1 VETPYS
7 DNTEHNSKEAVLSAL
22 MKVLATLNAQERL
35 MGRGVLAVMY
45 QNGRDV
51 GLAEGKRLDR
61 ADDLSTALDIIRR
74 STWGEVWSIE
84 LWKEKGQSGETFEED
99 GKQIAWLVWRECPLR
114 QVCLTEGVDQ
124 NGAMCRLSYG
134 LFAGILSSV
143 LDQRVDIMP
152 MVTGPNACKKKVI
165 WREKK

>member
-1 VETPYS
+1 MESITM
-7 DNTEHNSKEAVLSAL
+7 NSSMKESLLSAL
-22 MKVLATLNAQERL
+22 MKVLATLNAQEKL

-51 GLAEGKRLDR
+51 GLAEGRKLDK
-61 ADDLSTALDIIRR
+61 ADNLLTALEIIKK
-74 STWGEVWSIE
+74 SLWGEVWAIE
-84 LWKEKGQSGETFEED
+84 LWKDKGQPGETFEED
-99 GKQIAWLVWRECPLR
+99 GKKSAWLVWRECPMR

-143 LDQRVDIMP
+143 LDQKVDILP
-152 MVTGPNACKKKVI
+152 LATGPNACKKKVI
-165 WREKK
+165 WR